1 MMMGM
6 LALLL
11 TTASAADGVS
21 ATSRK
26 VIVVGL
32 NDNVR
37 SNYFNHA
44 LLAEDT
50 GIAEDSICY
59 VYNKVIEQNLRR
71 LGGGISFECWTAN
84 QLNGQLW
91 RPLIS
96 SMAVQGEGPNVTSD
110 LSHIDKSMLKA
121 AMQQEG
127 ARYLL
132 VIDAHYLDYREKPM
146 PMLYHYVNYSCYDS
160 DERKVATGQS
170 YFPAYEPQGEKEMT
184 RSSMKLTRKIVDR
197 IAGLMK

>member
-1 MMMGM
+1 MKKMIMMMGM

-59 VYNKVIEQNLRR
+59 V
-71 LGGGISFECWTAN
+71 
-84 QLNGQLW
+84 
-91 RPLIS
+91 
-96 SMAVQGEGPNVTSD
+96 
-110 LSHIDKSMLKA
+110 
-121 AMQQEG
+121 
-127 ARYLL
+127 
-132 VIDAHYLDYREKPM
+132 
-146 PMLYHYVNYSCYDS
+146 
-160 DERKVATGQS
+160 
-170 YFPAYEPQGEKEMT
+170 
-184 RSSMKLTRKIVDR
+184 
-197 IAGLMK
+197 